1 MNLKICAVGL
11 VATLFAHSALSATT
25 YTWQAVDGSYD
36 GLFTD
41 PAHWGQSFYPGQ
53 ETGDQTAAFAAAAG
67 RTSHIYFPDGTF
79 DNYSAFRL
87 YVADGQSTWFIGTN
101 TTWNLPLIEDGTKRD
116 TCVVYLNAATS
127 STAKNGS
134 AFRDA
139 LTDASARLKLK
150 NFKIEHSSTAE
161 RGTCLDIWEG
171 DVSSSVANWFYSD
184 NNKIAD
190 KTGRF
195 ELCFHPGTTSTL
207 GGLYI
212 GSMTPTNAFTFLGGT
227 HTLGNWRQQFNVGNP
242 DAGTARQVDFTFK
255 GGATV
260 KFGAFGLGY
269 TGTPNSRATTYHVYA
284 SEGANVTSPGGTW
297 SCGTFDVDISGANTL
312 WTFSNSSYF
321 GSGANSKFKFRVAD
335 GAKVSFTARTEFGA
349 STAAALENNEMDIL
363 VTNATL
369 DVNAQSVGLKLYS
382 GSLSVVDSNLL
393 IGWGGGVIASPVDG
407 ATPTCY
413 LNGARSELTTTAAF
427 LSGFQ
432 TVALGNRGYT
442 VYSKHPVTA
451 YNIAQSFSDAPGES
465 GELCLGTQY
474 TGIPYTLAAN
484 STESRLVVSNGTVK
498 LAAGANHYSHL
509 TVRSGATFSMKD
521 NATTAT
527 LRGLALGTG
536 SASVATFELDLTDTV
551 RVEGPVS
558 LVNGVFKYSS
568 VLPVGTTT
576 VFTSTEATADAI
588 ENWQLGSGFSIEGL
602 PEGKFISYDTA
613 ENEGVTSFQVVI
625 RSELPEAQGSKEW
638 QDGSGLDASWIATFT
653 GVTPKSVSVDGA
665 KEVGGL
671 SFTEGGYV
679 LSGGKIAIKR
689 STSTAAGVSVAAD
702 EVEIASEVNLCDF
715 GDSLVE
721 VFVAEGATLT
731 ISGRILGAG
740 IRKTGSGRLVLSNA
754 GNRMPQGVVLAG
766 GLLSAVDPL
775 TLGGEALSSAHSK
788 LADGTL
794 EIVGNESNGVPG
806 SPLDIESSV
815 SETKAV
821 VVKADVDATLRLGGD
836 GETGASLFKRGEG
849 ALAFQVDGD
858 LTLNVKS
865 DHATSLTK
873 NTVLEFPASGEG
885 PDVPRGSI
893 NVAEGELAFRAGK
906 GNPKLTVPG
915 KAANG
920 DARQCLY
927 LTYPYADAAAD
938 PKFVLDGVALES
950 TGHATHFANC
960 LTAANS
966 PKVHPEL
973 HVTNGAYMSV
983 WMFSAS
989 ENSNKA
995 GLDSKA
1001 VFDNGALYTQ
1011 AFYANAGGTIVVT
1024 NHYEFRN
1031 GSGLYVTAQNQFQ
1044 GPLVMVFDRSK
1055 YARNAQGDVA
1065 DTLALS
1071 KEFNT
1076 TTIAKVM
1083 DLSFVNGS
1091 YFGCPAINRN
1101 SGTCTSLAKVFFDD
1115 SEWFCGDADK
1125 TIPSTTMNVVTTAGE
1140 GGLVMAP
1147 PAGRTWTWVGP
1158 LEGEGGLV
1166 KKGAGTV
1173 LFGRRIYLGKEHED
1187 PATLKCMGVNDV
1199 QAGTLA
1205 LAEGAVGAAGA
1216 KFHVDEE
1223 ALLDLGGVEQS
1234 GLTVSGN
1241 GTVANG
1247 TLTRASVAV
1256 DPNAVEAPLLDFAN
1270 GLDASGRMTLDF
1282 GEVSEQVLSSEV
1294 AVARYTGTLPAGLS
1308 FRVKGRTADGR
1319 LVSGA
1324 FRVADGVIY
1333 ATPQVRGLM
1342 ILVR

>member
-11 VATLFAHSALSATT
+11 VATLVAHSALSAAYTT

-41 PAHWGQSFYPGQ
+41 STHWTPAIEGYPGSSLDNMNQ
-53 ETGDQTAAFAAAAG
+53 LATVPAIADTEFTIGFPSGSYDNISSFQSKIRTGQTIWLSG
-67 RTSHIYFPDGTF
+67 ES
-79 DNYSAFRL
+79 
-87 YVADGQSTWFIGTN
+87 
-101 TTWNLPLIEDGTKRD
+101 TTWNMP
-116 TCVVYLNAATS
+116 
-127 STAKNGS
+127 
-134 AFRDA
+134 A
-139 LTDASARLKLK
+139 LTDGTAKRNYFNFYLDDGSGGNTRYLFKYQTEDTVDRGCFK
-150 NFKIEHSSTAE
+150 NFKICHSSSSE
-161 RGTCLDIWEG
+161 SGTRLDIYKGEISWTQAAAQLFADTKGG
-171 DVSSSVANWFYSD
+171 DTHG
-184 NNKIAD
+184 IA
-190 KTGRF
+190 
-195 ELCFHPGTTSTL
+195 EICFRPGTEFTF
-207 GGLYI
+207 GGAYI
-212 GSMTPTNAFTFLGGT
+212 GSSSLTNRLVFLGGT
-227 HTLGNWRQQFNVGNP
+227 HSLGNMRQQYNVGNKP
-242 DAGTARQVDFTFK
+242 GFAEIDIVAK
-255 GGATV
+255 GGAVV
-260 KFGAFGLGY
+260 KASNLTLGY
-269 TGTPNSRATTYHVYA
+269 SSTSASYGTSADKIFRVDV
-284 SEGANVTSPGGTW
+284 SEGASFEPTKFDFSAPGRL
-297 SCGTFDVDISGANTL
+297 FVDVRGEGSQL
-312 WTFSNSSYF
+312 KLSSNCYA
-321 GSGANSKFKFRVAD
+321 GDAANSKVRVSVTD
-335 GAKVSFTARTEFGA
+335 GAAFAVSYTPYFGA
-349 STAAALENNEMDIL
+349 SKSASLEGNDVML
-363 VTNATL
+363 GVTNATL
-369 DVNAQSVGLKLYS
+369 NLNNGGQPLTMYS
-382 GSLSVVDSNLL
+382 GDLSIVDSYVT
-393 IGWGGGVIASPVDG
+393 IGTAICANRTAGSDPS
-407 ATPTCY
+407 CY
-413 LNGARSELTTTAAF
+413 LSGVTTEISTTDA
-427 LSGFQ
+427 SGFIYNFS
-432 TVALGNRGYT
+432 TVKLGTGGF
-442 VYSKHPVTA
+442 TA
-451 YNIAQSFSDAPGES
+451 YSVHPLQAYSVTQRFTDAPGEEGRLS
-465 GELCLGTQY
+465 FASQY
-474 TGIPYTLAAN
+474 PNLAYTLKDSA
-484 STESRLVVSNGTVK
+484 SDESYLVASKAVVK
-498 LAAGANHYSHL
+498 MAVGANHYSHVVV
-509 TVRSGATFSMKD
+509 TNGSTFTTQGGAMSL
-521 NATTAT
+521 T
-527 LRGLALGTG
+527 LRGLTLGNAVSAGTLALDVGD
-536 SASVATFELDLTDTV
+536 AI
-551 RVEGPVS
+551 RIEGPVS
-558 LVNGVFKYSS
+558 LVNGVITYSS
-568 VLPVGTTT
+568 ELPVGTHT
-576 VFTSTEATADAI
+576 VFTSTAATAEEI
-588 ENWQLGSGFSIEGL
+588 ENWLLGVGFRIDGL
-602 PEGKFISYDTA
+602 PEGMFLNYATA
-613 ENEGVTSFQVVI
+613 EGEGVTSFQVVV
-625 RSELPEAQGSKEW
+625 RETLPDLDDNLRLTL
-638 QDGSGLDASWIATFT
+638 DGSEAKDVVLDGEKDVGTISFT
-653 GVTPKSVSVDGA
+653 AGGYTISGGSLVFVRTTQ
-665 KEVGGL
+665 GGL
-671 SFTEGGYV
+671 IDSQVGENV
-679 LSGGKIAIKR
+679 
-689 STSTAAGVSVAAD
+689 
-702 EVEIASEVNLCDF
+702 IASPLWLTDF
-715 GDSLVE
+715 GPDPITVHVS
-721 VFVAEGATLT
+721 EGSTLT
-731 ISGRILGAG
+731 IAGRILGGG
-740 IRKTGSGRLVLSNA
+740 IIKTGAGKLILSNA
-754 GNRMPQGVVLAG
+754 GNRMPAGVVVNG
-766 GLLSAVDPL
+766 GTVSASDPL
-775 TLGGEALSSAHSK
+775 ALGGSAQSDNHSK

-794 EIVGNESNGVPG
+794 EIAGNESNGVPG

-873 NTVLEFPASGEG
+873 DTVLEFPASGEG

-893 NVAEGELAFRAGK
+893 NVTEGELAFRAGK

-938 PKFVLDGVALES
+938 PKFVLDGVGLES

-989 ENSNKA
+989 ESSNKA

-1076 TTIAKVM
+1076 TTIGKIIS
-1083 DLSFVNGS
+1083 LSFANGS
-1091 YFGCPAINRN
+1091 LFAVGAINRN
-1101 SGTCTSLAKVFFDD
+1101 SGTASALAEVSFDD

-1199 QAGTLA
+1199 QSGTFA

-1216 KFHVDEE
+1216 KFHVAEE

-1256 DPNAVEAPLLDFAN
+1256 DSNAAEAPLLDFAN
-1270 GLDASGRMTLDF
+1270 GLDVSGRMTLDF

-1294 AVARYTGTLPAGLS
+1294 AVARYTGTLPTGLS
-1308 FRVKGRTADGR
+1308 FRVKGRTADGKP
-1319 LVSGA
+1319 VSGTV
-1324 FRVADGVIY
+1324 RVADGVIY